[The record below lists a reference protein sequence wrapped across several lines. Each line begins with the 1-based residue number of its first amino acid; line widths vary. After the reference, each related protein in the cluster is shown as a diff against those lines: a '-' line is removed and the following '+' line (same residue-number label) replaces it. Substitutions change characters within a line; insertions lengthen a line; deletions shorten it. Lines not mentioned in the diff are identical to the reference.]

1 MDQDSPAFIPPKFR
15 GISQEPVLID
25 VEADQLTLVEENK
38 VITAQDLT
46 QEDNEFV
53 KFLDQMESHKDTHE
67 IVLMLRPGSA
77 VFQRRLRQMIRDRGM
92 TLRFEPWEADRPI
105 PLSHPPESTPAPAG
119 NQRPPDMAPIDTT
132 VHVTVQA
139 DSITI
144 LPGNEVVSLEELQ
157 ADDNPFELLLDQ
169 FEDRGEC
176 PKICLMPKA
185 GGEALCA
192 RLGTRIQE
200 RGARMGCW
208 MGMISN
214 AITVLVATPDK
225 TPDHSQKPVFFECRS
240 NQVFSIS
247 PDRLRQAVDEKV
259 AEIKAAANGDETEFL
274 KGAAMTTL
282 EVGGH
287 RIDLTYALMGRYM
300 LTMVPDAKGH
310 EIGNGHPETGE
321 SGFASEL
328 ADLDPETHSICFFVR
343 PDSFKTFQR
352 ARALAWQKNFTVTL
366 ELLNEKEPILLNP
379 PGVIMD

>member
-1 MDQDSPAFIPPKFR
+1 MEIPMKKWLCLFLLPASLWAAPPDHPETQPTPAARYEALDKSNQMDMDQDSSAFIPPKFR
-15 GISQEPVLID
+15 GISMEPVYID
-25 VEADQLTLVEENK
+25 VEADQLTLIAENK
-38 VITAQDLT
+38 VISARDLT
-46 QEDNEFV
+46 QENNEFV
-53 KFLDQMESHKDTHE
+53 KFLDQMEPHKDIHE
-67 IVLMLRPGSA
+67 MVLMLRPGSA

-92 TLRFEPWEADRPI
+92 TLRFEPWEAQ
-105 PLSHPPESTPAPAG
+105 ES
-119 NQRPPDMAPIDTT
+119 
-132 VHVTVQA
+132 
-139 DSITI
+139 
-144 LPGNEVVSLEELQ
+144 L
-157 ADDNPFELLLDQ
+157 
-169 FEDRGEC
+169 
-176 PKICLMPKA
+176 
-185 GGEALCA
+185 
-192 RLGTRIQE
+192 
-200 RGARMGCW
+200 
-208 MGMISN
+208 
-214 AITVLVATPDK
+214 TVLVTRPDK
-225 TPDHSQKPVFFECRS
+225 TPDPSLKPVFFECRS